1 MNSVGSCFHCLEK
14 LCLPVCASVSCSLF
28 LLSIFFPN
36 VRFLFLFI
44 PPTQTCSFCHS
55 LSLHLSL
62 AHPRLFFFSS
72 LFPSSLSFFLFPA
85 FLLSPFLS
93 FSFLTSFAL
102 KFFFF
107 FAFLSSVYVPCSD
120 FKYCLIIYQKLS
132 FLQTI
137 RSQAWSWFNF
147 CNTVAEKDNAIFV
160 TKQKFHLQVDRRL
173 GSKTVCDN
181 ETNQTVCQFSSA
193 RQRRKRFY
201 WTHKQVDEKRMKA
214 RSLLKHISFL
224 KLFVFPR
231 GRAIPSHIVSH
242 LFHAPDTES
251 IKDELVSVIKVF
263 IQQTIPL
270 PRAKL
275 FFFFF

>member
-1 MNSVGSCFHCLEK
+1 MNSVGSCFYCLEK

-28 LLSIFFPN
+28 LLSFSFPN
-36 VRFLFLFI
+36 VCFWVCFI
-44 PPTQTCSFCHS
+44 PPTPTHSFCHS
-55 LSLHLSL
+55 LSPHLSL
-62 AHPRLFFFSS
+62 AHPRLFFSCS
-72 LFPSSLSFFLFPA
+72 LFPPSVSFFLFPA
-85 FLLSPFLS
+85 FLLSPFHFLLPLLS
-93 FSFLTSFAL
+93 NI
-102 KFFFF
+102 FF
-107 FAFLSSVYVPCSD
+107 FAFRSSVYVPCSD
-120 FKYCLIIYQKLS
+120 FKYCLIIYQNLS

-137 RSQAWSWFNF
+137 RSQAWSWFKF
-147 CNTVAEKDNAIFV
+147 CNTAAEKDNAIFV

-275 FFFFF
+275 FFFFFF